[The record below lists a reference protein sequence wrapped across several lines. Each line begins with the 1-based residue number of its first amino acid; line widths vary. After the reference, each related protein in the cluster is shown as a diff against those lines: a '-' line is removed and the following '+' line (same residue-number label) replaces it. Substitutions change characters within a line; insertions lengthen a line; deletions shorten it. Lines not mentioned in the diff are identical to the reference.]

1 MSATTFRA
9 ALMGVSMLALNACV
23 SITVTHEVETV
34 PVAAAPAVTVTPAR
48 ESTAFTLGTDQ
59 PRTPEQLA
67 MVFDKADLSIKV
79 IPETK
84 TIEAVAVLE
93 RFSRAL
99 AEGDFS
105 AGAAA
110 TISAQV
116 CGGAMPRSS

>member
-59 PRTPEQLA
+59 PRTPEQA
-67 MVFDKADLSIKV
+67 AHRRW
-79 IPETK
+79 P
-84 TIEAVAVLE
+84 
-93 RFSRAL
+93 L
-99 AEGDFS
+99 AES
-105 AGAAA
+105 AAPPRTASWRRRQAA
-110 TISAQV
+110 S
-116 CGGAMPRSS
+116 